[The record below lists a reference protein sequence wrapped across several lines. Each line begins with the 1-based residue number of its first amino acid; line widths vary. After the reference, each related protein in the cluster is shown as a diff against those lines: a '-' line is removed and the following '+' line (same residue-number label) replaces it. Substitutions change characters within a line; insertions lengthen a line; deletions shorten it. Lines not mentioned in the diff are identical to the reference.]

1 MRKNRQMKKTVH
13 SRRKVIKASAA
24 ATTLATIGAPYI
36 ARAQASNN
44 ETIKV
49 GIIGCGG
56 RGTGAVAQAL
66 KADPNVKLWA
76 AGDAFKAPIGRC
88 LENISPLG
96 ERSQVPAERQFVGID
111 CYKEVIASGIDVVI
125 LTSAPGFRP
134 LHIKAA
140 VDAGLHIFVEKP
152 MAVDPTGLRS
162 VVESVK
168 KAKEKNLSIQNGF
181 CWRYHPAVKEAYGK
195 ITSGEFGRVQA
206 IYGTY
211 LSSPVRPLANDAKKP
226 EGMGWVEWQVAN
238 WVNFDWLSGG
248 ALLEQAIHTT
258 DKVAWAM
265 NDAIPIAAVG
275 TGGKV
280 GRTDPG
286 NVYDHHNVSYEYANN
301 VFGHVAQRQIADSF
315 GEVVDRVTCENATVF
330 APGECYARDHQ
341 GKMIWRYQPKPGEE
355 QNMYQV
361 EHNELFAAIRAGKR
375 IDGGEHMINSTAHAL
390 LGAYAAQTGQRF
402 TWKELFES
410 DLDLAPDNLQF
421 GDDFK
426 PQPLPIPGQFKV

>member
-1 MRKNRQMKKTVH
+1 MKKTVH

-76 AGDAFKAPIGRC
+76 AGDAFKAPIERC
-88 LENISPLG
+88 LENISSLG

-206 IYGTY
+206 VYGTY

-248 ALLEQAIHTT
+248 ALLEQAICLLYTS
-258 DKVAWAM
+258 
-265 NDAIPIAAVG
+265 PS
-275 TGGKV
+275 
-280 GRTDPG
+280 P
-286 NVYDHHNVSYEYANN
+286 
-301 VFGHVAQRQIADSF
+301 
-315 GEVVDRVTCENATVF
+315 
-330 APGECYARDHQ
+330 RD
-341 GKMIWRYQPKPGEE
+341 
-355 QNMYQV
+355 
-361 EHNELFAAIRAGKR
+361 
-375 IDGGEHMINSTAHAL
+375 
-390 LGAYAAQTGQRF
+390 
-402 TWKELFES
+402 
-410 DLDLAPDNLQF
+410 
-421 GDDFK
+421 
-426 PQPLPIPGQFKV
+426 